1 MNFSYRPGDLDAERR
16 EGPSDVIASSEITGN
31 AVPQFFQRR
40 QRQQSIARRPD
51 TRTNIREAEQF
62 CCQSGAVLARAAD
75 ACRIHRFSERR

>member
-40 QRQQSIARRPD
+40 QRQQSIVRPD

-62 CCQSGAVLARAAD
+62 VVNLVPFSPRAAD
-75 ACRIHRFSERR
+75 ACCVHRFSERR